1 MRKFYAVIDMT
12 AGGINKLLTES
23 ELIGYANGAH
33 FVRNGECEEATDVHS
48 AICILNTD
56 FFEVKEV
63 IL

>member
-1 MRKFYAVIDMT
+1 MRYFAVVDT
-12 AGGINKLLTES
+12 LGGSTHKLLTEN
-23 ELIGYANGAH
+23 ELIGYANNAH
-33 FVRNGECEEATDVHS
+33 FVRNGECAEATDVRS